1 MSIVVETSA
10 GARIEEERLDLSA
23 DSAVKA
29 IRRLDG
35 KRTTLCTLERGG
47 DQLFIA
53 GGDGRYTV
61 SAMLSDGT
69 VENLVGDPQAIG
81 TEPMVS
87 GGQLID
93 QPAKYIV
100 SAEKAI
106 AVAQDFA
113 EARNWRR
120 SRTWDR

>member
-23 DSAVKA
+23 DAAAKA
-29 IRRLDG
+29 IHRLDG

-69 VENLVGDPQAIG
+69 VENLVGDSQAKG

-113 EARNWRR
+113 EGRDWRR
-120 SRTWDR
+120 GRAWDQ